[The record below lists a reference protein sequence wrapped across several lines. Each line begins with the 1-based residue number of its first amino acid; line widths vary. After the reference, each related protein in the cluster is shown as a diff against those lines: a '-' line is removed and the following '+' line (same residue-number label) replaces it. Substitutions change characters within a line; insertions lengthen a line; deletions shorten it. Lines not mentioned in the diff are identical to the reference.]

1 MDNDRPTDRQRLVND
16 GQQPTNDDRLRLTL
30 GCWITTDDDRP
41 TTMDARC
48 VQREAN
54 TDNLAAVRANV
65 FFSFHFS

>member
-1 MDNDRPTDRQRLVND
+1 M
-16 GQQPTNDDRLRLTL
+16 L

>member
-1 MDNDRPTDRQRLVND
+1 M
-16 GQQPTNDDRLRLTL
+16 
-30 GCWITTDDDRP
+30 DDDRP
-41 TTMDARC
+41 TTTDARC